1 MKMIVEENSF
11 FIVVNKPEGY
21 SVHNE
26 KPNLIDV
33 LNDLKLPTHFVNRLD
48 NVTSGLVVIAKS
60 PELHK
65 PLSEALEK
73 GQKTYRALLRAAW
86 KTTDTNFVWNTPLSD
101 KAEGRKNPQ
110 GIAKDRKACLTEGSV
125 VRTNKYFTE
134 ALLEIKTG
142 RQHQIRKHAC
152 INNCAIVGDPRY
164 NDVAYNLKIVETYKI
179 DRMFLHAESLNFKFK
194 DQVYNFKCEIE
205 SMDLGCFFK
214 DSL

>member
-1 MKMIVEENSF
+1 MNMIIEENSF
-11 FIVVNKPEGY
+11 FIVMNKPEGY

-33 LNDLKLPTHFVNRLD
+33 LSDLKLPTHFVNRLD

-65 PLSEALEK
+65 PISEALEK
-73 GQKTYRALLRAAW
+73 GQKTYRALLRGPW
-86 KTTDTNFVWNTPLSD
+86 KMAETKLTWNTPLSD

-110 GIAKDRKACLTEGSV
+110 GIAKDRKACITEGLV
-125 VRTNKYFTE
+125 VRSNKYFTE

-164 NDVAYNLKIVETYKI
+164 NDAAYNTKIAETYKVS
-179 DRMFLHAESLNFKFK
+179 RMFLHAESLNFKFE
-194 DQVYNFKCEIE
+194 DQIYSFKCTSE
-205 SMDLGCFFK
+205 SMDLNRFFK
-214 DSL
+214 LL

>member
-1 MKMIVEENSF
+1 MKMIVQENSF

-65 PLSEALEK
+65 PLSDALEK
-73 GQKTYRALLRAAW
+73 GQKTYRALLRGAW
-86 KTTDTNFVWNTPLSD
+86 KTGDKTFLWNTPLSD

-110 GIAKDRKACLTEGSV
+110 GTAKDRKACLTEGQI
-125 VRTNKYFTE
+125 VRSNQYFTE

-152 INNCAIVGDPRY
+152 INKCAIVGDPRY
-164 NDVAYNLKIVETYKI
+164 NEASYNLKIAETYQI
-179 DRMFLHAESLNFKFK
+179 NRMFLHAESLNFKFK
-194 DQVYNFKCEIE
+194 DEIYNLKTESE
-205 SMDLGCFFK
+205 SMNLDPFFK
-214 DSL
+214 DL

>member
-1 MKMIVEENSF
+1 MIVEENSF

-33 LNDLKLPTHFVNRLD
+33 LNDLMLPTHFINRLD

-73 GQKTYRALLRAAW
+73 GQKTYRALLRGAW
-86 KTTDTNFVWNTPLSD
+86 KSSDTKFIWNTPLSD

-110 GIAKDRKACLTEGSV
+110 GIAKDRKTCVTEGQV

-152 INNCAIVGDPRY
+152 INNSAIVGDPRY
-164 NDVAYNLKIVETYKI
+164 NDAAYNSKIAATYKVS
-179 DRMFLHAESLNFKFK
+179 RMFLHAESLNFKFD
-194 DQVYNFKCEIE
+194 DQVYNYKSEIE
-205 SMDLGCFFK
+205 SMDLSCFF
-214 DSL
+214 LTV

>member
-1 MKMIVEENSF
+1 MIIEENSF
-11 FIVVNKPEGY
+11 FIAVNKPEGY

-73 GQKTYRALLRAAW
+73 GQKTYRALLRGAW
-86 KTTDTNFVWNTPLSD
+86 KTPETTFIWNTPLSD

-110 GIAKDRKACLTEGSV
+110 GTAKDRKACLTEGQV
-125 VRTNKYFTE
+125 VRSNKYFTE

-152 INNCAIVGDPRY
+152 IHHCAIVGDPRY
-164 NDVAYNLKIVETYKI
+164 NDAAYNLKIAETYKVS
-179 DRMFLHAESLNFKFK
+179 RMLLHAESLNFKFK
-194 DQVYNFKCEIE
+194 DQTYHLKAHID
-205 SMDLGCFFK
+205 SMDLSCFF
-214 DSL
+214 DGIN

>member
-73 GQKTYRALLRAAW
+73 GQKTYRALLRGAW
-86 KTTDTNFVWNTPLSD
+86 KTAETKFTWNTPLSD

-110 GIAKDRKACLTEGSV
+110 GITKDRKACLTIGNV
-125 VRTNKYFTE
+125 VRSNKYFTE

-164 NDVAYNLKIVETYKI
+164 NDAAYNSKIVDTYKVS
-179 DRMFLHAESLNFKFK
+179 RMFLHAESLNFKFE
-194 DQVYNFKCEIE
+194 DQVYNFKCPIE
-205 SMDLGCFFK
+205 SMDLSQLFEAI
-214 DSL
+214 